1 VHGAQDSSSFIF
13 LHEHS
18 KVFKIIY
25 TNYPGNVCPGKWL
38 SGKHLVRE
46 IIEGTQLSG
55 KRLVRESGCPGNIF
69 FGNRLVRETS
79 VRERDWLGNVRYPAL
94 RPGACTG
101 WQMFRPQH
109 ILRMHMR
116 LAVKTR
122 KTKRRM
128 EYKLMASPEY
138 SLTFGI
144 DGTRKSFGRARIDS
158 SSWRMIRCFS
168 DTDRNV
174 DRSPVIHKTSNIK
187 KVQANLQYWVV
198 WCRVAMLSC
207 HWYSKT
213 YQALLQF
220 NKHSFRTITKSV

>member
-1 VHGAQDSSSFIF
+1 MIVRKTSCTGNNRRVRARSCPGNIF
-13 LHEHS
+13 
-18 KVFKIIY
+18 
-25 TNYPGNVCPGKWL
+25 PGNV
-38 SGKHLVRE
+38 
-46 IIEGTQLSG
+46 LSG
-55 KRLVRESGCPGNIF
+55 KRLFRERSCPGNVLS
-69 FGNRLVRETS
+69 GKCLVRETS
-79 VRERDWLGNVRYPAL
+79 VRERDWPGNVRYPAL
-94 RPGACTG
+94 CPWACTG

-109 ILRMHMR
+109 ILRMRMHMR
-116 LAVKTR
+116 LAVKTG

-174 DRSPVIHKTSNIK
+174 DRSPVIHKTINIK

-198 WCRVAMLSC
+198 FHDTGIQGL
-207 HWYSKT
+207 
-213 YQALLQF
+213 
-220 NKHSFRTITKSV
+220 I